1 MKLNRGLIP
10 DIATLQAFECAARH
24 GSFTQAAKE
33 LSLTQ
38 SAVSRQIKELESQLG
53 VLLFERVRQRV
64 LLSDAGQKFLPEARR
79 LLNLA
84 EDTMLRAMSAAAS
97 PASLS
102 IATLPTFGD
111 RWLLPRLPDF
121 LVVHPDITLN
131 VASRSEPFDFEEEPF
146 DLAIHYGQPIWAHAN
161 CTYLCSER
169 VIPVASP
176 AFLAK
181 HRIETLDQLA
191 NAPLLQVATRP
202 KAWADW
208 FNTSGTHAASPYR
221 GHRFEH
227 FSLVIEAAIAG
238 MGCALL
244 PEYLVEF
251 ELKSG
256 RLNIV
261 FNTGLK
267 TENSYYIVIPE
278 TKAENKL
285 AHIFCEWA
293 ISQVSR

>member
-38 SAVSRQIKELESQLG
+38 SAVSRQIKELENQLG
-53 VLLFERVRQRV
+53 VLLFERIRQRV

-84 EDTMLRAMSAAAS
+84 EDTMLRAMSTAAS

-102 IATLPTFGD
+102 IATLPTFGN
-111 RWLLPRLPDF
+111 RWLLPRLPAF
-121 LVVHPDITLN
+121 LNLHPDVTLN
-131 VASRSEPFDFEEEPF
+131 IASRSEPFDFKEEPF

-161 CTYLCSER
+161 CIYLCSER

-176 AFLAK
+176 AFLAE
-181 HRIETLDQLA
+181 HGIETLDQLA

-208 FNTSGTHAASPYR
+208 FHTNGMQSTSPYR

-227 FSLVIEAAIAG
+227 FSLVIEAVIAG
-238 MGCALL
+238 LGCALL
-244 PEYLVEF
+244 PEYLIEF
-251 ELKSG
+251 ELKSD
-256 RLNIV
+256 RLRII
-261 FNTGLK
+261 FDMGLR
-267 TENSYYIVIPE
+267 TENSYYIVIPD
-278 TKAENKL
+278 TKSENKL
-285 AHIFCEWA
+285 THIFCDWV